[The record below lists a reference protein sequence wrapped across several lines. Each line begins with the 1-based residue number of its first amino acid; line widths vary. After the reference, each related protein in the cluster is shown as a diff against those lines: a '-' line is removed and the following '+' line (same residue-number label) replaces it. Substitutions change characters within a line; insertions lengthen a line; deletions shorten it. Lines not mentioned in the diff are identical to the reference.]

1 MKDFLINALPWV
13 IIGCCLALLFAF
25 RGRIKQQNYMT
36 EGMCIGMCIGVA
48 LGSTGLLNLGIG
60 VSLGLLVGLIAG
72 LLIKKE
78 KD

>member
-1 MKDFLINALPWV
+1 MKNFIIAALPWV
-13 IIGCCLALLFAF
+13 VIGCSLALLFTF

-36 EGMCIGMCIGVA
+36 ECMCIGMCIGVA

-72 LLIKKE
+72 LFIKKE